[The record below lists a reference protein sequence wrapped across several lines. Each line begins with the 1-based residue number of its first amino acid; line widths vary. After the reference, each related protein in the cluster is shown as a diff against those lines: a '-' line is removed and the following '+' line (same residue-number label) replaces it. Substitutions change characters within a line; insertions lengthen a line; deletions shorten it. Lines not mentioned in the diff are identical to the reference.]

1 MPWDDGI
8 DWGVDD
14 PLYPVD
20 PGDNIDAGGGWNPG
34 TPDDPYANWGGG
46 PGGDGTDGSADA
58 GGGTDWGAEISKL
71 LGGGSSALS
80 GLFKSLGLVNSKGG
94 IDLGGLLSFAA
105 LLGGGVNSINATGK
119 ASQQMKDAADQA
131 NQQAKDT
138 LQPAMGNYTPFIT
151 AGQDAVGKM
160 ANFDTS
166 PLGAKFVS
174 AGPTSNLADKFNSGR
189 GITLGAL
196 ARKV

>member
-34 TPDDPYANWGGG
+34 SGADDPDNI
-46 PGGDGTDGSADA
+46 DA
-58 GGGTDWGAEISKL
+58 GGGWNPGS
-71 LGGGSSALS
+71 GGGIDLSSLTKLFGAAGSSGSSVLS
-80 GLFKSLGLVNSKGG
+80 SLAKSLGLTNAKGEL
-94 IDLGGLLSFAA
+94 DLSGLLSLAA
-105 LLGGGVNSINATGK
+105 LLGGGINSINATDK
-119 ASQQMKDAADQA
+119 ASGQMKEAADQA

-138 LQPAMGNYTPFIT
+138 IGPAQANYTPYIT
-151 AGQDAVGKM
+151 AGQGAIDKM

-166 PLGAKFVS
+166 PLGAKFVA
-174 AGPTSNLADKFNSGR
+174 AGTPSNLAAQFNSGR
-189 GITLGAL
+189 GLSLGAL
-196 ARKV
+196 ARKA

>member
-34 TPDDPYANWGGG
+34 TPTGNEDILTQAQDEGGG
-46 PGGDGTDGSADA
+46 LGNIGG
-58 GGGTDWGAEISKL
+58 L
-71 LGGGSSALS
+71 LSGGSSAIS
-80 GLFKSLGLVNSKGG
+80 GLLKSLGLVNGKGE
-94 IDLGGLLSFAA
+94 IDLGGLLSLAG
-105 LLGGGVNSINATGK
+105 LIGGGVNSINATGK

-131 NQQAKDT
+131 NQQARDT
-138 LQPAMGNYTPFIT
+138 LQPAMANYTPFIT
-151 AGQDAVGKM
+151 AGQGAVDKM

-166 PLGAKFVS
+166 PLGAKFTS

-189 GITLGAL
+189 VSLGAL